1 MVRAFIAIPCPDE
14 LKKNILEIQR
24 AINKLGKMK
33 LVEPENIHLTL
44 KFLGYVEDNK
54 LNKLIDALNF
64 ISENRKFEI
73 SLRGIGAFP
82 GPGYVRVI
90 WVGVDRGSDK
100 IMIIQRGIDEKLSS
114 HGFEKDKRFHPH
126 FTLARV
132 RSVVD
137 KQQIRRF
144 LRDNETLEFGS
155 FEVTEIN
162 LMESKLSPG
171 GPIYSI
177 IHTFELS

>member
-1 MVRAFIAIPCPDE
+1 MVRVFIAISCPEE
-14 LKKNILEIQR
+14 LKRGILEIQKV
-24 AINKLGKMK
+24 INKLGKMK

-44 KFLGYVEDNK
+44 KFLGHIDDNK
-54 LNKLIDALNF
+54 LNKIIDALNF
-64 ISENRKFEI
+64 ISENRKFEM

-82 GPGYVRVI
+82 GPGYVRII
-90 WVGVDRGSDK
+90 WIGVDKGSDK
-100 IMIIQRGIDEKLSS
+100 IMIIQKGIDEKLSS
-114 HGFEKDKRFHPH
+114 HGFERDKRFHPH

-132 RSVVD
+132 RSID
-137 KQQIRRF
+137 KQQIRRV
-144 LRDNETLEFGS
+144 LQDNKTLEFGS

-162 LMESKLSPG
+162 LMESKLSPR